1 MAAATVVHRAG
12 IGAAS
17 RVRDADPVTTEVVRH
32 GLNSAAN
39 QMKRAL
45 VRTAFSPVIYEV
57 LDFAVAIYDERVR
70 LLAQAPSLP
79 MFMGRLS
86 FCVQGAVDAVG
97 GADRLRPGDV
107 LLYNDPFGTGSHPQD
122 AALVTPIHHDDE
134 LVGYAAV
141 KAHWLDVG
149 GKEPYSTDTVDVF
162 QEGTIFPGVRLYAGG
177 ELVDDI
183 HRIALANS
191 RVPKMVAGDINA
203 QVVALRVG
211 TRAVEALLVRHGM
224 ETFRNAVERM
234 FDHGEQ
240 VVRSYLERMPDGTW
254 RAEGVLDDDGLGS
267 EPVAFPV
274 VVTIKGSDVTID
286 FTEAPP
292 QRPGPVNCTLPKT
305 VAVSRIAVGMLAGA
319 GEAPNEGHYRPIRVI
334 TRPGTLF
341 HPERPA
347 PSFIGG
353 WASFQAIETIYRA
366 VAAAMPDAVTASS
379 GGCICALVWWGARE
393 ATGEPWADG
402 SPHPVGQGAHAA
414 GDGANA
420 LMHVAESATR
430 VTPAEV
436 WESRNPWLLER
447 VELIPDS
454 GGAGRHR
461 GGLGVSY
468 AYRAL
473 EEMWLTTVVER
484 TKHAP
489 WALSGGREGKPNRA
503 ALRLPGGARAL
514 AKATHV
520 RVPAGAVIE
529 LETGGGG
536 GWGPPDERERK
547 HVHSD
552 VREGYVTI
560 ARARSQYPH
569 AFEAR

>member
-1 MAAATVVHRAG
+1 MAVVHRAG
-12 IGAAS
+12 VGQASGA
-17 RVRDADPVTTEVVRH
+17 RDADPVTTEVVRH

-57 LDFAVAIYDERVR
+57 LDFAVAIYDEQVR

-86 FCVQGAVDAVG
+86 FCVRAAVDSVG
-97 GADRLRPGDV
+97 GPECLAPGDV

-122 AALVTPIHHDDE
+122 AAMVMPVFHAGE
-134 LVGYAAV
+134 LIGYVAV

-149 GKEPYSTDTVDVF
+149 GKDPYSTDTVDVF
-162 QEGTIFPGVRLYAGG
+162 QEGTVFPGVKLFSGG
-177 ELVDDI
+177 ELAGDI
-183 HRIALANS
+183 YRIALANS

-203 QVVALRVG
+203 EVVALRVG
-211 TRAVEALLVRHGM
+211 VRAVQELLDRHGA
-224 ETFRNAVERM
+224 ETFRASVERM
-234 FDHGEQ
+234 FDHGEA
-240 VVRSYLERMPDGTW
+240 VVRSYLERLPDGEY

-267 EPVAFPV
+267 DS
-274 VVTIKGSDVTID
+274 VTFAVTLRIEGSDVTID
-286 FTEAPP
+286 FSEAPP
-292 QRPGPVNCTLPKT
+292 QRPGPINCTLPKT
-305 VAVSRIAVGMLAGA
+305 VAVSRIAVGMLAGG
-319 GEAPNEGHYRPIRVI
+319 GEAPNEGHYRAIRVV

-353 WASFQAIETIYRA
+353 WASFAAIETIYRA
-366 VAAAMPDAVTASS
+366 IAAAMPDAVTASS
-379 GGCICALVWWGARE
+379 GGCICALVWWGRRE

-402 SPHPVGQGAHAA
+402 SPHPVGQGAHVG

-420 LMHVAESATR
+420 LMHIAESATR

-454 GGAGRHR
+454 GGPGRLR

-473 EEMWLTTVVER
+473 EPMWLTAVIER
-484 TKHAP
+484 TRTAP
-489 WALSGGREGKPNRA
+489 WPLAGGGPGRSNRA
-503 ALRLPGGARAL
+503 ALRLPDGARHAF
-514 AKATHV
+514 AKATRL
-520 RVPAGAVIE
+520 RVPAGALVE
-529 LETGGGG
+529 LETAGGG
-536 GWGPPDERERK
+536 GWGPPAERDPALI
-547 HVHSD
+547 HAD
-552 VREGYVTI
+552 LREGYVTLP
-560 ARARSQYPH
+560 RAREQYPH
-569 AFEAR
+569 VFPAG